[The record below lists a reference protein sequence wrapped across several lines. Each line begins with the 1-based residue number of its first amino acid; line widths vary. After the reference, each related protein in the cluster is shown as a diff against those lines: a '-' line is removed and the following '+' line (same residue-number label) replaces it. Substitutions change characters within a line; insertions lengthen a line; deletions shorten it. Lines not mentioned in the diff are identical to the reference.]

1 MIATMKPAF
10 TAGVAL
16 LGAGVIACAPV
27 EPAAAVA
34 PVVDAT
40 VQLSAIPSP
49 LELYPQVLVRA
60 VQNSAALV
68 EAYLADPLPLT
79 RLTIEKQIVALGEAF
94 DALGEGD
101 GAAAMAAI
109 GRVIL
114 QPVRTV
120 FGAFEYVDILMN
132 QPNAPQALFQIALSP
147 ILGGVAAFGVAID
160 EVVDAAAALDLVG
173 LVNAVVNIP
182 ARVLDGV
189 LNGGYGSPFGDFD
202 NLPGLV
208 TPLTVEGYLFP
219 GPIALGILIDQDAAD
234 YVEDQAGQQELTELT
249 ATDAPEPEAVDEPA
263 GPAEDEVAGIFDELE
278 TDDPQTADPAAAPT
292 EPADTIDGEEG
303 GESADTIDGEERG
316 ESADTIDGEDGGEPA
331 DTIDGEDGG
340 EPETDDGQGTG
351 ESAGTEN
358 SDPATE

>member
-1 MIATMKPAF
+1 MIATMKPAL

-16 LGAGVIACAPV
+16 LGVGVIACAPV
-27 EPAAAVA
+27 EPVAAVA

-40 VQLSAIPSP
+40 VQLSAVPSP

-60 VQNSAALV
+60 VQNSTALI

-101 GAAAMAAI
+101 GAAAVAAI
-109 GRVIL
+109 GRAIV

-147 ILGGVAAFGVAID
+147 ILSGIAAFGVAID

-189 LNGGYGSPFGDFD
+189 FNGGYGSPFGDFD

-219 GPIALGILIDQDAAD
+219 GPIAVGILIDQDAAD
-234 YVEDQAGQQELTELT
+234 YIENQPEQQDVDQLAV
-249 ATDAPEPEAVDEPA
+249 ADAPEPGSVDEPTD
-263 GPAEDEVAGIFDELE
+263 PDEEELTVTGEELE
-278 TDDPQTADPAAAPT
+278 TDDSQTADQSGQDA
-292 EPADTIDGEEG
+292 EPADT
-303 GESADTIDGEERG
+303 A
-316 ESADTIDGEDGGEPA
+316 AGEDDAEPA
-331 DTIDGEDGG
+331 DTA
-340 EPETDDGQGTG
+340 TDGQDAEQEPDDTQEAG
-351 ESAGTEN
+351 ESAETE
-358 SDPATE
+358 SADSAAE